1 MSVTEKSPQAS
12 FVRGLGLFDSTAMVA
27 GSMIGSGIFIVTAA
41 MARDLG
47 SPGWVL
53 IAWIIPVLLT
63 LMGAACYSELAAML
77 PKAGGQYAF
86 LREAHGPVV
95 GFLYGWTLFTVI
107 QTGTIAAVS
116 VAFAKFLGILVPEIS
131 ATAAA
136 MPDATMIAFG
146 RSWHLHLSTQ
156 QATAI
161 GAVIFLTLN
170 NSRGIEAGKVVQN
183 VFTTLKVGALLA
195 LIAIGLSRGANLAAA
210 WHMDPF
216 WAPIA
221 NGVPLSGVALWTTLG
236 TVMVGSLFSLDAW
249 NNLTFATEEVRQPE
263 KTLPRALL
271 LGTLGVGALYLV
283 TNIVYMLVL
292 PFDGIQHAA
301 EDRVATVV
309 MEGAFGAIGAKLM
322 AAAIMVSTFGCANGI
337 IMAGSRVLYAMAK
350 DGLFFA
356 KAGELNQYGVPQNAL
371 WMQALWTVVLT
382 LSGSYG
388 DLLDYVIFAAL
399 LFYVL
404 TVAGIFVMR
413 RKAPNMPRPIRVWG
427 YPVMPALYMLGC
439 TVIMINLL
447 IYKPTHTWPGL
458 AIVLSGLPVY
468 WFWQRRIGQAT

>member
-1 MSVTEKSPQAS
+1 MSVKAPSPPVS

-41 MARDLG
+41 MSRDLG

-53 IAWIIPVLLT
+53 LAWLIPVLLT
-63 LMGAACYSELAAML
+63 MMGAACYSELAAML

-116 VAFAKFLGILVPEIS
+116 VAFAKFLGLLIPTIS
-131 ATAAA
+131 STAHAF
-136 MPDATMIAFG
+136 PDNPFTLFG
-146 RSWHLHLSTQ
+146 HTFHPNLSTL

-161 GAVIFLTLN
+161 GGIIFLTLN
-170 NSRGIEAGKVVQN
+170 NSRGIEAGKMVQN
-183 VFTTLKVGALLA
+183 VFTILKIGALLA
-195 LIAIGLSRGANLAAA
+195 LIAIGMAFGGGSTAA
-210 WHMDPF
+210 WHMQPF
-216 WAPIA
+216 WQPMA
-221 NGVPLSGVALWTTLG
+221 NGLPLSGLTLWTTMG

-263 KTLPRALL
+263 VTLPKALL
-271 LGTLGVGALYLV
+271 FGTITVGCIYLLANV
-283 TNIVYMLVL
+283 AYMQAL
-292 PFDGIQHAA
+292 PFDGIQHAS
-301 EDRVATVV
+301 EDRVATAV
-309 MEGAFGAIGAKLM
+309 MQGLFGENGAKVM
-322 AAAIMVSTFGCANGI
+322 AAAIMISTFGCANGI
-337 IMAGSRVLYAMAK
+337 ILAGSRVLYAMAQ

-356 KAGELNQYGVPQNAL
+356 PAGQLNQHGVPQNAL
-371 WMQALWTVVLT
+371 WMQAFWTVMLT

-404 TVAGIFVMR
+404 TVAGVFVL
-413 RKAPNMPRPIRVWG
+413 RKRQPDAVRPVKAWG

-439 TVIMINLL
+439 SAIMVDLL
-447 IYKPTHTWPGL
+447 IFKPTFTWPGL
-458 AIVLSGLPVY
+458 GIVLSGLPVY
-468 WFWQRRIGQAT
+468 WMWRGRKKTA